1 LRIYYAGPNYT
12 TGSNIVAPTGP
23 TGPGGGGGGSSISIA
38 GFTGYGAI
46 MTTATGG
53 TGLFGNSNLTYNSNT
68 NMLNAGALT
77 LANGLR
83 PLYERVTSGTTITPA
98 AGSYGTHYDITITGI
113 TGISIGY
120 PATGSN
126 NWSNDSNG
134 YWVFRNNTSSYLNI
148 TMTYTNAAANI
159 YPTSLSIP
167 PSNSTTLMA
176 TYPGGGS
183 NSNYILF

>member
-1 LRIYYAGPNYT
+1 
-12 TGSNIVAPTGP
+12 
-23 TGPGGGGGGSSISIA
+23 
-38 GFTGYGAI
+38 
-46 MTTATGG
+46 MTVATGG
-53 TGLFGNSNLTYNSNT
+53 TGLAGNSNLTYNTNT

-77 LANGLR
+77 LANGYR
-83 PLYERVTSGTTITPA
+83 PLYQRIVSGTTITPA
-98 AGSYGTHYDITITGI
+98 PASYGTHYDITISAI

-120 PATGSN
+120 PVTGSN

-159 YPTSLSIP
+159 YPTSIVIP
-167 PSNSTTLMA
+167 PANSTTLMA